1 MIVVVFR
8 IRLNP
13 GVESEFYERLEE
25 MLELA
30 SKEAPGLQGLKADKS
45 DDGELAYVI
54 EWDNEENLSAWRN
67 HPVHP
72 IAVGRGGRSSTP
84 ATRYRSARSSAG
96 MSSPNLPV

>member
-30 SKEAPGLQGLKADKS
+30 SKEATGLQGLKEFKS
-45 DDGELAYVI
+45 DDGELVYVI
-54 EWDNEENLSAWRN
+54 EWDNEENLSAWRK
-67 HPVHP
+67 HPVHR
-72 IAVGRGGRSSTP
+72 IAMREGQEKFYASYTIQICQEQRRSEFP
-84 ATRYRSARSSAG
+84 
-96 MSSPNLPV
+96 

>member
-30 SKEAPGLQGLKADKS
+30 TNEAAGLQGIKAYKS
-45 DDGELAYVI
+45 DDGELVYVI
-54 EWDNEENLSAWRN
+54 EWDNEENLSAWRS
-67 HPVHP
+67 HPLHR
-72 IAVGRGGRSSTP
+72 IAIREGREKFYASYTIQICEEQRRNEFP
-84 ATRYRSARSSAG
+84 
-96 MSSPNLPV
+96 

>member
-30 SKEAPGLQGLKADKS
+30 SKEATGLQGLKAFKS
-45 DDGELAYVI
+45 DDGELVYVI
-54 EWDNEENLSAWRN
+54 EWDNEENLSAWRK
-67 HPVHP
+67 HPVHR
-72 IAVGRGGRSSTP
+72 IAMGEGQEKFYASYTIQICQEQRRSDFP
-84 ATRYRSARSSAG
+84 
-96 MSSPNLPV
+96 